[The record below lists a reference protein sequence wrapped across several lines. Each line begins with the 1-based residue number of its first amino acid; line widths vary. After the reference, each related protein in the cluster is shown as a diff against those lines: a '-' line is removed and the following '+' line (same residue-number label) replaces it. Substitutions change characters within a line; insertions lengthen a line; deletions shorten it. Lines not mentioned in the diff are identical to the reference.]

1 VTTKPFLNDKP
12 DSLRERKKQQT
23 RRAIHDAAYSLVA
36 DRGLAHVTIAD
47 ICTSVEISER
57 TFFNYFPSKAAAA
70 LGLPTTAIPEES
82 EQRFLASTGKLI
94 DDLCEL
100 IASLSSPDEDGVERI
115 RELVRAE
122 PDLLAALHQWTSAV
136 RRRVIQLAE
145 ERTAGTEEDAAGST
159 ARLAVA
165 LVFAALVLHTDTGY
179 TLRPGRATAVDLR
192 NTISRLGAVARD

>member
-1 VTTKPFLNDKP
+1 MTTKPFLTGKT

-36 DRGLAHVTIAD
+36 DRGLAHVTVAD
-47 ICTSVEISER
+47 ICATAEISER

-70 LGLPTTAIPEES
+70 MGLPTTAIPEES
-82 EQRFLASTGKLI
+82 EQRFLSSDGQLV

-122 PDLLAALHQWTSAV
+122 PDLLAALHQWTSGL

-145 ERTAGTEEDAAGST
+145 ERTGAAEDDASGST

-165 LVFAALVLHTDTGY
+165 LVFAALFLHTDSGY
-179 TLRPGRATAVDLR
+179 TLRPGRATAHDLR
-192 NTISRLGAVARD
+192 TTVSRLGAVAHG

>member
-1 VTTKPFLNDKP
+1 VTTKPLITDKP

-36 DRGLAHVTIAD
+36 DRGLAHVTVAD
-47 ICTSVEISER
+47 ICAAAEISER

-70 LGLPTTAIPEES
+70 MGLPTTAIPEES
-82 EQRFLASTGKLI
+82 EQQFLASDGPLV

-122 PDLLAALHQWTSAV
+122 PDLLAALHQWTSGL

-145 ERTAGTEEDAAGST
+145 ERTGTSEGAGST

-165 LVFAALVLHTDTGY
+165 LVFAALFLHTDSGY
-179 TLRPGRATAVDLR
+179 TLRPGRATARDLR
-192 NTISRLGAVARD
+192 TTVSRLGAVARD